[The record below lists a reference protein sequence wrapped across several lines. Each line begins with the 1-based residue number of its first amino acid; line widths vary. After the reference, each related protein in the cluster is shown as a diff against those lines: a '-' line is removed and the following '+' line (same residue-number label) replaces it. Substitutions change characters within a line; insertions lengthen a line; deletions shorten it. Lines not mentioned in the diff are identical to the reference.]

1 MDGLFVQQEIVF
13 EKLYWKQVNRA
24 EWYRITIAQVRYEM
38 KLIWRKLFLA
48 IMKLCSCCNV

>member
-48 IMKLCSCCNV
+48 IMKHCSCCNV